1 MQTFYDRAKIPK
13 FLEWWMV
20 FLTGLVQWLSPAS
33 FMRLS
38 TKPCTRNDAVP
49 LLCVARVLQPPWE
62 GSCLHVAVCGLGDV
76 QNSLPQSQACS
87 WTQAAFV
94 KMVHWL
100 IRPQQSTWIKVPF
113 SMHWIMRDW
122 GCLGSLVICLSY
134 HFTAR
139 VKHAFAENRYTK
151 GHFGNIMLT
160 VIWALFSSEQLK
172 NEVISSANS
181 GMK

>member
-13 FLEWWMV
+13 FLMLGGGWSFSQAW
-20 FLTGLVQWLSPAS
+20 WLSPAS

-49 LLCVARVLQPPWE
+49 LLSVARVLQPPWE

-87 WTQAAFV
+87 CTQAEFV

-100 IRPQQSTWIKVPF
+100 IGPQQSTWIKVPF
-113 SMHWIMRDW
+113 SMHRIMRDLS
-122 GCLGSLVICLSY
+122 CLGSLVICLSY

-139 VKHAFAENRYTK
+139 VKHVFDENEHTK
-151 GHFGNIMLT
+151 GHFSNIMLT
-160 VIWALFSSEQLK
+160 VIWALFSEQLR
-172 NEVISSANS
+172 NEVISSGNS